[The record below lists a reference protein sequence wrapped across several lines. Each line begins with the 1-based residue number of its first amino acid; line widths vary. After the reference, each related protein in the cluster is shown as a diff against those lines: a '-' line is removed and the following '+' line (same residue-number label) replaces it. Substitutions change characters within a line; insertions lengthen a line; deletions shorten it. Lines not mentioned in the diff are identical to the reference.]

1 MVLGHANNE
10 HMLVPATL
18 AADIESA
25 FNEAFSDKENP
36 DASRKKLAQKLAT
49 AIDKYIKTA
58 QVNPGIAV
66 ATAGSPTAQ
75 TGATTAPGTLS

>member
-1 MVLGHANNE
+1 
-10 HMLVPATL
+10 MLVPATL

-25 FNEAFSDKENP
+25 LATAFADNGDNP
-36 DASRKKLAQKLAT
+36 GAAQKKLANALAT